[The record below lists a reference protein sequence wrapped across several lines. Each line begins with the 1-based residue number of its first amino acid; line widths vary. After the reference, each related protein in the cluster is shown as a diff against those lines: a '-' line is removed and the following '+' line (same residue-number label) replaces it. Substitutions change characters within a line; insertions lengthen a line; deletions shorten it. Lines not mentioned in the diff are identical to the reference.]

1 MIESVGWR
9 GGGAR
14 AAIGGTRTEEGQ
26 NMLDAVIFDMDGTL
40 VDSERLG
47 FKAWEMVGERDG
59 VPIPRDLYV
68 SFVGR
73 AYPPVIELLADY
85 LGSEERAR
93 WAYDRHVEHEHELAR
108 TDLRAMP
115 GAREVLESLSEDG
128 YRLGL
133 ATSSRRATVEERLGR
148 LGMLDFFESVT
159 CGPEA
164 EHSKPHPAIYL
175 LAAERMG
182 ARPGAC
188 AVVEDS
194 PNGVRSGHAA
204 GMHVFMV
211 PDMIDPTDEIE
222 RACEAVLPNLAS
234 LPGALAVLEERAY

>member
-9 GGGAR
+9 GGGAL
-14 AAIGGTRTEEGQ
+14 AAIGGTRAEEER

-93 WAYDRHVEHEHELAR
+93 
-108 TDLRAMP
+108 
-115 GAREVLESLSEDG
+115 
-128 YRLGL
+128 
-133 ATSSRRATVEERLGR
+133 
-148 LGMLDFFESVT
+148 
-159 CGPEA
+159 
-164 EHSKPHPAIYL
+164 
-175 LAAERMG
+175 
-182 ARPGAC
+182 
-188 AVVEDS
+188 
-194 PNGVRSGHAA
+194 
-204 GMHVFMV
+204 
-211 PDMIDPTDEIE
+211 
-222 RACEAVLPNLAS
+222 
-234 LPGALAVLEERAY
+234 